1 MEVYQ
6 HYFFFYQY
14 TQVFKTFVNCLLVN
28 IMENYLVVGFY
39 STRGPPPVNSTSAW
53 ARVRLE
59 KGGGVLSTGQNKK
72 WVFITAHTC
81 TGHICESPPPP
92 GPLLACQWWVSVQN
106 QICYIPIHCRVHGY
120 GLFKTVSFILIV
132 RTHSNEIFH
141 TFYGIGT
148 MLEGS
153 PQVIWGGGGNMG
165 YYYISP
171 DMYSTYSCPVLDVLL
186 FCY

>member
-1 MEVYQ
+1 M
-6 HYFFFYQY
+6 
-14 TQVFKTFVNCLLVN
+14 LVN
-28 IMENYLVVGFY
+28 KLKTIVVGFY
-39 STRGPPPVNSTSAW
+39 STRGPPPPPPPPPVNSTSAW

-92 GPLLACQWWVSVQN
+92 PPPGPLLACQWWVSVQN
-106 QICYIPIHCRVHGY
+106 QICYISIHCRVHGY
-120 GLFKTVSFILIV
+120 VCLKTVSFILIV
-132 RTHSNEIFH
+132 RTHSNEMFH

-148 MLEGS
+148 MLEGKS
-153 PQVIWGGGGNMG
+153 SSHMG

-186 FCY
+186 FGY